1 MLSIAWALLPDF
13 VLILLGLSLRRWFG
27 YPAEFW
33 GHLERLVYYV
43 MFPALLFRSVVKS
56 ELEFTPALDMIA
68 AGVGFTAGGLACG
81 LLLCWWLR
89 PSSQAFAST
98 IQTAFRFNT
107 YIGIAVVDRLAGG
120 PGIAALA
127 LLVGVLVPAVNA
139 LAVWF
144 LARHGGHSV
153 WREILRNPLIIA
165 TVSGFICKLLGV
177 TAPDT
182 AMHLI
187 DLFAVAATPLGL
199 LAVGA
204 GLRSEG
210 LRQNLALINGMTAI
224 KLVVV
229 PALAWGLAEWFD
241 LSGMYRTAAIVL
253 ATLPTASS
261 AYILAVRMGGD
272 GKLVASIITM
282 NIFVGMLTL
291 PFWLTFT
298 L

>member
-1 MLSIAWALLPDF
+1 MNIVVALFPLVALIAMGHVLKRTQFVKDEFWANSEKLNYFILFP
-13 VLILLGLSLRRWFG
+13 ILL
-27 YPAEFW
+27 
-33 GHLERLVYYV
+33 
-43 MFPALLFRSVVKS
+43 
-56 ELEFTPALDMIA
+56 FTNLADVQLDVQQIMQ
-68 AGVGFTAGGLACG
+68 
-81 LLLCWWLR
+81 LLL
-89 PSSQAFAST
+89 AFFITVFSASAMLWMMKR
-98 IQTAFRFNT
+98 IYRIPPARFGVYLQSHIRFNT

-153 WREILRNPLIIA
+153 WREIVRNPLIIA
-165 TVSGFICKLLGV
+165 TVSGFICKLFGV

-182 AMHLI
+182 AMHLL

-210 LRQNLALINGMTAI
+210 LRQNLALINGMTVI

-291 PFWLTFT
+291 PLWLAFT